1 MANRSSGMLVP
12 QANPSPLE
20 GTGRDEGVSQTTT
33 KLTQGQRSQAM
44 IERLLTATL
53 TCLGR
58 DGYAKLSINQIV
70 EEAGVSRGALFHH
83 FSSKEDIA
91 AAAMAHFMEQR
102 YRHLADRFA
111 ENGDALSL
119 ERRLAI
125 FREEFARD
133 TAISLEISNTMRNEV
148 ALRDRMMQAFPPAA
162 YDEQLAGY
170 TAMFPE
176 AGDTRQRQLVVS
188 VLVAVL
194 RGLAIEEMV
203 SGQSVDEHFEL
214 FAAMFLSYFEK
225 IPKEQKAR

>member
-1 MANRSSGMLVP
+1 MAIDVRSDLDASVREAM
-12 QANPSPLE
+12 
-20 GTGRDEGVSQTTT
+20 T
-33 KLTQGQRSQAM
+33 KLTQGQRSEAM
-44 IERLLTATL
+44 IDRLLAATL

-83 FSSKEDIA
+83 FSSKEEIA
-91 AAAMAHFMEQR
+91 AAAMAHFVERR
-102 YRHLADRFA
+102 YRHLAQRFV
-111 ENGDALSL
+111 EEGGEPSL
-119 ERRLAI
+119 EHRLAI

-133 TAISLEISNTMRNEV
+133 TATSLEISNIMRNDA
-148 ALRDRMMQAFPPAA
+148 ALRERMMAAFPKAT
-162 YDEQLAGY
+162 YNEQLAGY

-176 AGDTRQRQLVVS
+176 AGDARQRQLVVS

-203 SGQSVDEHFEL
+203 SGQSVDDHFNL

-225 IPKEQKAR
+225 NPKERTAR